1 MLASPIVPPRFER
14 KFTAIATQ
22 AMDFATL
29 FHINFA
35 GGLPGLVYFKI
46 ELTTPVGPSTEGGK
60 QALQHVRLIP
70 ADGTS
75 AIVIGS
81 TSQVGKT
88 ADIRTLRHL
97 RDVHAMRYK
106 GAPFPVDGSSYQ
118 DLVAR
123 LQQFFAAQGHAVV
136 MLDAATPSMAPPAPS
151 SGGAVSG
158 TMVVIV
164 VVATILLASVVG
176 ALVIA
181 QNHWGFLIHKAT
193 LRQAASPDPSS
204 IQLDVS
210 STTDRLRP
218 PAAIG
223 SPST

>member
-35 GGLPGLVYFKI
+35 DGLPGPVHFKI

-70 ADGTS
+70 EDGTS

-106 GAPFPVDGSSYQ
+106 DAPLPVDGSSYQ
-118 DLVAR
+118 DLVTR

-136 MLDAATPSMAPPAPS
+136 MLDVAKPSMAPPAPAP
-151 SGGAVSG
+151 SGSVSG
-158 TMVVIV
+158 T
-164 VVATILLASVVG
+164 VVALVVLATIILASVVG
-176 ALVIA
+176 ALVM
-181 QNHWGFLIHKAT
+181 
-193 LRQAASPDPSS
+193 R
-204 IQLDVS
+204 
-210 STTDRLRP
+210 
-218 PAAIG
+218 
-223 SPST
+223 